1 MPSRRQFVIPRSSG
15 RYFFNPLATS
25 PVFHHLLRT
34 VVLPWAARRA
44 LSASATWSIDE
55 AKVATGDADDGAD
68 HFSVGVDVA
77 VGWAELLP
85 VLREYGGDVFG
96 VEWFVL
102 VGEADPA
109 VELRVAGQLPVE
121 AGTPIRI
128 RPRSKRS
135 NQSRSCSRPL
145 VLSRSASSMM
155 SSSVRQRSL
164 GTRPCCERVARRSM
178 TPAVRSEHAAYPGL
192 A

>member
-44 LSASATWSIDE
+44 WSASATWSIDE

-164 GTRPCCERVARRSM
+164 GTRPCCEGWRGAR
-178 TPAVRSEHAAYPGL
+178 
-192 A
+192 